1 MITPEM
7 LSQIND
13 PDALKALVLE
23 WAKTAQEKEKLAQQQ
38 EQLTQQLALESALK
52 IQALTKAKEAVEVE
66 VKSLQATIKFNETY
80 TEKLKLELAHL
91 RRIRFGIKSETLAT
105 PQGQLF

>member
-23 WAKTAQEKEKLAQQQ
+23 WAKTAQEKEQLAQQIAQ
-38 EQLTQQLALESALK
+38 DAALK
-52 IQALTKAKEAVEVE
+52 IQSLTQLKQAVEVE
-66 VKSLQATIKFNETY
+66 NNSNLILDSLIFFSFKA
-80 TEKLKLELAHL
+80 
-91 RRIRFGIKSETLAT
+91 SETAFIISSG
-105 PQGQLF
+105 PHK

>member
-23 WAKTAQEKEKLAQQQ
+23 WAKTAQEKEQLAQKIAQD
-38 EQLTQQLALESALK
+38 AALK
-52 IQALTKAKEAVEVE
+52 IQSLTQLKQAVEVE
-66 VKSLQATIKFNETY
+66 NKSLQK
-80 TEKLKLELAHL
+80 
-91 RRIRFGIKSETLAT
+91 RF
-105 PQGQLF
+105 